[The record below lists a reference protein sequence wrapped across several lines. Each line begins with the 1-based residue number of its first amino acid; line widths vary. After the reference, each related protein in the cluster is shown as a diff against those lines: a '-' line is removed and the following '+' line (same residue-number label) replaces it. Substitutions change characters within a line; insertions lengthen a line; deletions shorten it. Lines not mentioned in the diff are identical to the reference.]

1 MSEQENKTK
10 QKQEPV
16 QPVTLKSLYKR
27 IHAVAVDL
35 QATRYYI
42 QAPYFEESDARAILD
57 HSLKS
62 DFQILADCIE
72 YLQHHLEIPGPDL
85 KHRRI
90 FRNHDPK
97 YIEGSQWSELTFY
110 DEIQSD
116 ESDEEVSEDS
126 GTTSRGCTTKPKS
139 ASADATAENSDGDDS
154 SKGTRYS
161 SGLYQPFTDE

>member
-1 MSEQENKTK
+1 MSEQGNKTK

-16 QPVTLKSLYKR
+16 QPVTLKSLYQR

-85 KHRRI
+85 KHRHI

-110 DEIQSD
+110 DKIQSD
-116 ESDEEVSEDS
+116 ESDEEVTEDS
-126 GTTSRGCTTKPKS
+126 RAATKPSSTSTNATRDEPKAKSRFS
-139 ASADATAENSDGDDS
+139 ASS
-154 SKGTRYS
+154 
-161 SGLYQPFTDE
+161 YQPGTD

>member
-42 QAPYFEESDARAILD
+42 QAPYFEESDARTILD

-116 ESDEEVSEDS
+116 ESDQEIPKNRRAASNS
-126 GTTSRGCTTKPKS
+126 TSKSSTTKS
-139 ASADATAENSDGDDS
+139 AEHHDGDDS
-154 SKGTRYS
+154 SKGSRHSAS
-161 SGLYQPFTDE
+161 SYQPFTDE